1 MRIHKEDVMAMVID
15 FQEKLVPHM
24 NDNHNLIKNTAILI
38 KGLETLK
45 VPIITTQQYTKGLGM
60 TVEEIGKAFDKDF
73 EYLDK
78 ISFSCYGDE
87 IIKEEIRKLGK
98 KSIIICGIEAHICV
112 MQTVIDLL
120 EDGYDVIIIED
131 CISSRKYNDKING
144 IRRMEKEGAIIAT
157 YESILFE
164 LIKVAGNDTF
174 KIISNLIK

>member
-1 MRIHKEDVMAMVID
+1 MRINKEDVMAMVID
-15 FQEKLVPHM
+15 YQEKLVPHM
-24 NDNHNLIKNTAILI
+24 NENHNLIKNTSMLI
-38 KGLETLK
+38 RGLEILQ

-60 TVEEIGKAFDKDF
+60 TVDSICEAFTKEF
-73 EYLDK
+73 QYLNK

-120 EDGYDVIIIED
+120 EDGYEVIIIED
-131 CISSRKYNDKING
+131 CISSRKSNDKVYG
-144 IRRMEKEGAIIAT
+144 IRRMENEGAIIAT

-164 LIKVAGNDTF
+164 LTKVAGNDTF
-174 KIISNLIK
+174 KLISKLIK